1 MVRNGGVQGTWRPTR
16 STVSVTYTEAVPV
29 QKSLWKSIIIV
40 VTIKTI
46 MAMKITKNHAFN
58 KPPNS
63 SPQSEYHFL
72 ELVTLFFC

>member
-29 QKSLWKSIIIV
+29 QESLWKSIIIL
-40 VTIKTI
+40 TIKTI
-46 MAMKITKNHAFN
+46 MAMKITKSHAFN

-63 SPQSEYHFL
+63 SPP
-72 ELVTLFFC
+72 V